1 MEIKFNHGSELIITL
16 IGRLDTTTS
25 IDVSN
30 AISKEEIN
38 ENKVI
43 IDMKE
48 IEYISSAG
56 LRLLLALKKEL
67 DSKNKV
73 LEIHNLND
81 VCLEIFNIT
90 GFINILTV
98 K

>member
-1 MEIKFNHGSELIITL
+1 MEIKFNHLEDLIITL
-16 IGRLDTTTS
+16 VGRLDTTTS
-25 IDVSN
+25 IDVTT
-30 AISKEEIN
+30 AISKEKIN

-48 IEYISSAG
+48 VEYISSAG

>member
-1 MEIKFNHGSELIITL
+1 MEIKFNHCSELIITL

-48 IEYISSAG
+48 VEYISSAG